1 MSREYREIRTA
12 HAYVEAV
19 VKVRV
24 RGRVDLD
31 LFEAEEF
38 FHDMLSIGE
47 YEVVDY
53 GNEFVE
59 LTDEDVEIDEYQY
72 D

>member
-24 RGRVDLD
+24 RGRVDID
-31 LFEAEEF
+31 LFESEEF
-38 FHDMLSIGE
+38 FHDMVSIGE
-47 YEVVDY
+47 YEIVEY

-59 LTDEDVEIDEYQY
+59 LTDEDVEIDEY
-72 D
+72 